1 MSPASTVLMSISF
14 AVATISLIL
23 NVSIKNDKYPTR
35 MIPFTP
41 FNLKFENTSVSRMP
55 LSFLT
60 DCVVYVEHNIP
71 VIPEFNTTID
81 IPYISFPNYYTGILN
96 INRIGITNVN
106 GGIVQLNY
114 TVNDLNVGN
123 STLRYVN
130 IADPMIYTVQN
141 NNTFT
146 FTFDSIY
153 PLDVYGGVEG
163 IYDLKQLK
171 IESAPGPTIRLDRL
185 EFIGT
190 GFVLSLANLTAGMV
204 VGITRAIQ
212 V

>member
-1 MSPASTVLMSISF
+1 MSISF
-14 AVATISLIL
+14 AIATISLIL
-23 NVSIKNDKYPTR
+23 NVSIKNDKYPMR

-41 FNLKFENTSVSRMP
+41 FNLKFENTTVSRST
-55 LSFLT
+55 LKFLT
-60 DCVVYVEHNIP
+60 DCVSYVEINVP
-71 VIPEFNTTID
+71 VIPYFNTTID
-81 IPYISFPNYYTGILN
+81 IPYISFPDYYTGILN
-96 INRIGITNVN
+96 IFKFGKTNVN
-106 GGIVQLNY
+106 GILQLNY

-163 IYDLKQLK
+163 IYDLKQSK

-185 EFIGT
+185 QFIGT

-212 V
+212 I